1 MTFQP
6 WEIFFQQLKSHFL
19 YFSQANMNFLAWDKI
34 FDPGEK
40 YFVQDNF
47 YFVLDKNY
55 FVWAEVQGISVAFV
69 CYVSF
74 TRRLETV

>member
-1 MTFQP
+1 
-6 WEIFFQQLKSHFL
+6 
-19 YFSQANMNFLAWDKI
+19 MNFLTWDKI